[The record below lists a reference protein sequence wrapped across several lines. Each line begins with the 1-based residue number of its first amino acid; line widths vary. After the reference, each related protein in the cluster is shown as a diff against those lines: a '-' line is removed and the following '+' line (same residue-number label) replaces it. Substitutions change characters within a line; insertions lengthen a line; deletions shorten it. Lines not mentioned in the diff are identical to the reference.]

1 MLMWNSKNWTKW
13 MLSKFVSQQLII
25 NVEIKIPDRCD
36 TRQEHC
42 ELIATNRVIMS
53 HTANIT
59 GHHSSVKEWE
69 PISSLT
75 LTMMG
80 LSIKFPMNLGKRFL
94 KIGAVQMQATY
105 WKTM

>member
-1 MLMWNSKNWTKW
+1 

-59 GHHSSVKEWE
+59 GHHSSVKE
-69 PISSLT
+69 
-75 LTMMG
+75 
-80 LSIKFPMNLGKRFL
+80 
-94 KIGAVQMQATY
+94 
-105 WKTM
+105 